1 MKIVQFIG
9 IVTALFLLASCENDI
24 KRVPLDGLNTDDIV
38 AGDNDDP
45 VTDNPVGT
53 EGDTPILTDADIP
66 VGTDTEPN
74 DDGGVNTDDIAI
86 DDALPDDATDIE
98 PVDDEVV
105 VPDDDNTVST
115 LCTDNGG
122 TCVSG
127 QPCPDGTTQSGQFTC
142 EGGGFPPPTC
152 CLPTTVGSLHVEVT
166 GPTPVD
172 AALTNIAAIEPTP
185 GSGGTGT
192 PAITSDIG
200 PTALVV
206 IGLVEDNANGCNA
219 YKTDVTGTVVL
230 VQRGTCQFTQK
241 ITNAANAGAV
251 AIIIYNNTQG
261 VLEMQADGTIPT
273 VGITQADGEAII
285 AFTQAH
291 PEITAAIRAQ

>member
-38 AGDNDDP
+38 AGDSDDIA
-45 VTDNPVGT
+45 TDTPVGT
-53 EGDTPILTDADIP
+53 DGDTPVLTDSDTP

-86 DDALPDDATDIE
+86 DDALPDDTTDSE

-105 VPDDDNTVST
+105 VPDNDTTVST

-127 QPCPDGTTQSGQFTC
+127 QPCPDGSTQSGQFTC
-142 EGGGFPPPTC
+142 EGGGFPPPVC
-152 CLPTTVGSLHVEVT
+152 CMPTTVGALHVEVT

-172 AALTNIAAIEPTP
+172 EALKAIAAVEPTP
-185 GSGGTGT
+185 SSGGTGT
-192 PAITSDIG
+192 PAIVSDIG
-200 PTALVV
+200 PTALVT
-206 IGLVEDNANGCNA
+206 IGLLEDNIDGCKA
-219 YKTDVTGTVVL
+219 FATTVTGSIVL
-230 VQRGTCQFTQK
+230 VQRGNCTFSQK
-241 ITNAANAGAV
+241 ITNAANAGAL

-261 VLEMQADGTIPT
+261 ELQMNADGTIPT
-273 VGITQADGEAII
+273 VGITQADGEALIT
-285 AFTQAH
+285 FTQAH
-291 PEITAAIRAQ
+291 PDITAAIRAQ